1 MEYQNIYNIL
11 FIIVLL
17 IIIYKISN
25 LNSENFTNISK
36 QDLEGIQNISSMY
49 KNGELKIAKLHV
61 TDNAQFDKN
70 ITATEKIMSKNITAS
85 EKIMSKNITASEKIT
100 SKNLNAENV
109 KVTNSITPTYTSLP
123 TFTSGQIGYTIQK
136 VLSTENRFITGI
148 RNVPTGSD
156 TLNVPIGV
164 YLVNHT
170 FQLNVIRNLT
180 TRKNV
185 TLVAVSGM
193 SIIDY
198 SVGYGDMGMAGAQEY
213 YYNHIPYIVRVT
225 NASNSVRVQ
234 VKGIGAYLRLQTSR
248 LTFLR
253 IA

>member
-11 FIIVLL
+11 FIIILL

-25 LNSENFTNISK
+25 SNSENFTNFSK
-36 QDLEGIQNISSMY
+36 QDLEALQNLSTMY
-49 KNGELKIAKLHV
+49 NNGELKIAKLHV

-70 ITATEKIMSKNITAS
+70 ITATEKI
-85 EKIMSKNITASEKIT
+85 T

-109 KVTNSITPTYTSLP
+109 KVTNSTTPTYTSLP

-170 FQLNVIRNLT
+170 FQLNVIKNLT

-198 SVGYGDMGMAGAQEY
+198 SVGYGDMGIAGAQEY

-234 VKGIGAYLRLQTSR
+234 VKSFGNLRLQASR